1 MEQQCIIDGCNLTF
15 KTVQG
20 VKVHLTRKHSSH
32 ENFEEAMASLNQM
45 SSVSLSCE
53 FCKLVLSTKFN
64 LEKHL
69 TRCKTKKSAE
79 DKKLRKTQETKLI
92 ARIKQE
98 NKIALLEKDKETQ
111 RLKSEMESMMKQK
124 EKEAEALLYKREA
137 ELQAQHIEDL
147 KQIVQTTKPTV
158 INNNNST
165 VINNNNRNTSYT
177 QNNTLNAGR
186 QQIDG
191 LVPITTQGLSDM
203 VQATF
208 KKFLES
214 KILGI
219 NYQDLC
225 VLWICKDLKDSL
237 LVTDTARGVTHWRDG
252 DKNNKAVKDVKCHLL
267 TEKLQ
272 EVCNQN
278 VIGSYFDFLKKTNEG
293 NTNDIDKY
301 VQITNT
307 QLLLVSLQSKKAQ
320 LVKEFGPMI
329 TKYARC
335 VIEPADFFC
344 ENKKKFNTFVSLVE
358 REYFNFKT
366 ICVSSP
372 DEISER
378 FMSKLVAAI
387 TVQTIPISE
396 TTTVENKF
404 QLTSDSKESI
414 VFSAP
419 QLLDFIKYCIVEAYD
434 YPTKHVMFSALE
446 LFPDANEEQMK
457 QLKANFSQ
465 FVEWFRYDRYKERD
479 TQALQTLHQSI
490 TEYED
495 KLVKGL
501 IPPVA

>member
-1 MEQQCIIDGCNLTF
+1 MIKCFIPNCKRTLQTLQGAKTHLRRSHQSDPMFEQALNLIKTSEVVQCTF
-15 KTVQG
+15 CQ
-20 VKVHLTRKHSSH
+20 KVLANKFSLERH
-32 ENFEEAMASLNQM
+32 ESQCKSKQM
-45 SSVSLSCE
+45 H
-53 FCKLVLSTKFN
+53 
-64 LEKHL
+64 EKQQQMQRDH
-69 TRCKTKKSAE
+69 AAA
-79 DKKLRKTQETKLI
+79 I
-92 ARIKQE
+92 V
-98 NKIALLEKDKETQ
+98 LLEKDKELI
-111 RLKSEMESMMKQK
+111 RLEQEKKVLEKDIELEKQK
-124 EKEAEALLYKREA
+124 SAV

-225 VLWICKDLKDSL
+225 ELWICKDLKDSL

-272 EVCNQN
+272 EVCTQN

-372 DEISER
+372 EEISER
-378 FMSKLVAAI
+378 FMSKLVAEI
-387 TVQTIPISE
+387 IVQSIPISE

-434 YPTKHVMFSALE
+434 YPTKHAMFSALE
-446 LFPDANEEQMK
+446 LFPDANEEQVK

-495 KLVKGL
+495 KLIKGL
-501 IPPVA
+501 IQTK